1 MENHVS
7 LQVIAP
13 AIGDVGLLGLRFLL
27 CGPAEKILGGEPQTV
42 RSHDSYEHV
51 SVLVVDDVSHS
62 ISTDGIA
69 DLIIANTPVLPGYE
83 PPGTNERTRSHCLF
97 SLSLRMRSA
106 PARIMIFYS
115 FRHFPGGL
123 GKQLED
129 DCK

>member
-7 LQVIAP
+7 PEVIAP

-62 ISTDGIA
+62 IPTDGVA

-83 PPGTNERTRSHCLF
+83 SPGTDERIGCHWLSPFTR
-97 SLSLRMRSA
+97 
-106 PARIMIFYS
+106 
-115 FRHFPGGL
+115 FPRL
-123 GKQLED
+123 V
-129 DCK
+129 